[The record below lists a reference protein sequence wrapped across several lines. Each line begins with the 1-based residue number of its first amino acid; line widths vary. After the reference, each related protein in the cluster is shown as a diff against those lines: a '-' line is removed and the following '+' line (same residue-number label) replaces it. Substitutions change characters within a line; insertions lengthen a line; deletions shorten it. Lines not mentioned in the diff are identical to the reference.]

1 MMKLIE
7 KIPRPTQK
15 KDKMLNDTFEED
27 VRQQVH
33 INQGKF
39 GVDKLSVLMK
49 NSRHKS
55 RSA

>member
-1 MMKLIE
+1 MKFIE

-15 KDKMLNDTFEED
+15 KDKMLNDTFRED
-27 VRQQVH
+27 VRQQIH

-39 GVDKLSVLMK
+39 RVDKLSVLMK

-55 RSA
+55 RCA

>member
-15 KDKMLNDTFEED
+15 KDKMLNDTFQED